1 MSKYLYQPGD
11 AVCVRSDLSVDTVYA
26 MKSGDDTTP
35 HWLAVG
41 DMLSFAGKVVHIEKM
56 QGNVYVVK
64 EVKGFIWVD
73 EMFEDTLDECV
84 CSSQL

>member
-11 AVCVRSDLSVDTVYA
+11 AVRVRSDLSEDTVYA
-26 MKSGDDTTP
+26 MKSGDDTVP
-35 HWLAVG
+35 HLLVVG

-56 QGNVYVVK
+56 LGDVYTVK

-73 EMFEDTLDECV
+73 EMFDPVGECV
-84 CSSQL
+84 CKSLL

>member
-26 MKSGDDTTP
+26 MKSGDDTAP

-56 QGNVYVVK
+56 QGGVYVVK

-84 CSSQL
+84 CSSLL

>member
-73 EMFEDTLDECV
+73 EMFEDTLDEYV
-84 CSSQL
+84 CSSLL

>member
-11 AVCVRSDLSVDTVYA
+11 AVRVRSDLSVDTVYA
-26 MKSGDDTTP
+26 MKSGDDTVP
-35 HWLAVG
+35 HWLAVD

-56 QGNVYVVK
+56 LGDVYTVK
-64 EVKGFIWVD
+64 EVKDFIWVD

-84 CSSQL
+84 CFSLL

>member
-35 HWLAVG
+35 HWLAIG
-41 DMLSFAGKVVHIEKM
+41 DMSSFAGKVVHIEKM
-56 QGNVYVVK
+56 LG
-64 EVKGFIWVD
+64 GG
-73 EMFEDTLDECV
+73 CV
-84 CSSQL
+84 RSKRSKRFYLGR

>member
-11 AVCVRSDLSVDTVYA
+11 AVRVRSDLSVDSVYA

-35 HWLAVG
+35 HWLAIG

-56 QGNVYVVK
+56 LDDVYTVK

-84 CSSQL
+84 CSSLL

>member
-11 AVCVRSDLSVDTVYA
+11 AVRVRSDLSEDTVYA
-26 MKSGDDTTP
+26 MKSGDDITP

-56 QGNVYVVK
+56 LGDVYTVK
-64 EVKGFIWVD
+64 EVKGFIWTD
-73 EMFEDTLDECV
+73 EMFDPVGECV
-84 CSSQL
+84 CKSLL

>member
-11 AVCVRSDLSVDTVYA
+11 AVRVRSDLSEDAVYA
-26 MKSGDDTTP
+26 MKSGDDTVP
-35 HWLAVG
+35 HWLVVS

-56 QGNVYVVK
+56 LGDVYTVK

-84 CSSQL
+84 CSSLL

>member
-11 AVCVRSDLSVDTVYA
+11 AVRVRSDLSVDTVYA

-35 HWLAVG
+35 HWLAIG

-56 QGNVYVVK
+56 LDDVYTVK
-64 EVKGFIWVD
+64 EAKGFIWVD

-84 CSSQL
+84 CSSLL